1 MKRAL
6 ALAVILPMGAG
17 LAAASLPAQN
27 ASVPPLIETQQDR
40 LRTARAESAA
50 ALKRSQ
56 ALEVQASRA
65 RDAAMRASAER
76 AAAEARITAA
86 QADIAA
92 ARARIA
98 IIDRM
103 IVVQRDRLAERQE
116 PMVRL
121 IAAIQSL
128 ARRPEILG
136 VVQPGSLRDAVHVR
150 ALLGSVGPVIEAR
163 SQSVRSEID
172 RTRQLRGAAGVAIA
186 SLNSGVDRLD
196 AERMRLIE
204 SEARQRLRAGELAR
218 GALVESD
225 RAIAL
230 GERARD
236 LIADI
241 DIAEDTAV
249 TETRLATLAGPLPRP
264 EGEGPAP
271 IPAGAAPYRLP
282 VAGNVATGF
291 GELSENGV
299 RARGI
304 SLTAPANAAVTAPAA
319 GRVVFARS
327 FRRYGRIVIIDH
339 GDGWSTLVT
348 GLAALSVE
356 PGAQIAQGAPLGRAG
371 SDQADAGGLPITVE
385 LRRHGQPVDL
395 AALIG

>member
-6 ALAVILPMGAG
+6 ALAVMLPMGTG
-17 LAAASLPAQN
+17 LTAASLSAQDVP
-27 ASVPPLIETQQDR
+27 VPPVIQLQQDR
-40 LRTARAESAA
+40 LRAARADSAA
-50 ALKRSQ
+50 ALVRSQ
-56 ALEVQASRA
+56 ALEMQAARA
-65 RDAAMRASAER
+65 RDAADRASAER
-76 AAAEARITAA
+76 AAAEARIVAA

-92 ARARIA
+92 AIARIA
-98 IIDRM
+98 IIDRR
-103 IVVQRDRLAERQE
+103 IAAQRERLAERQG

-128 ARRPEILG
+128 ARRPEILA

-150 ALLGSVGPVIEAR
+150 ALLGSVGPVIQAR
-163 SQSVRSEID
+163 SRSVRAEID
-172 RTRQLRGAAGVAIA
+172 RSRDLRGQAGVAVT
-186 SLNSGVDRLD
+186 SLKRGVERVD

-204 SEARQRLRAGELAR
+204 TEARQRLRAGELAR
-218 GALVESD
+218 GALIESD

-230 GERARD
+230 GEQARD

-241 DIAEDTAV
+241 DIAEDASA
-249 TETRLATLAGPLPRP
+249 TEARLAVLAGPLPRP
-264 EGEGPAP
+264 EGEGPAA
-271 IPAGAAPYRLP
+271 IPAGAGPYRLP
-282 VAGNVATGF
+282 VAGSIATGF

-304 SLTAPANAAVTAPAA
+304 SLDAAPNAMVVAPAA

-348 GLAALSVE
+348 GLAALGVE
-356 PGAQIAQGAPLGRAG
+356 PGAQVAQGATLGRAG
-371 SDQADAGGLPITVE
+371 GDEAMPITVE

>member
-1 MKRAL
+1 MKRAI
-6 ALAVILPMGAG
+6 AFAVTLPMAAG
-17 LAAASLPAQN
+17 LAAASLSAQG
-27 ASVPPLIETQQDR
+27 APVAPTVQTQQDR
-40 LRTARAESAA
+40 LRAARAESAA

-56 ALEVQASRA
+56 ALEVRAARA
-65 RDAAMRASAER
+65 RDAATRASVER
-76 AAAEARITAA
+76 AAAEARIVAA

-92 ARARIA
+92 ARARIT

-103 IVVQRDRLAERQE
+103 IAAQRGRLAERQG

-150 ALLGSVGPVIEAR
+150 ALLGSVGPVIDAR
-163 SQSVRSEID
+163 SQSVRREIE
-172 RTRQLRGAAGVAIA
+172 RSRELRGAAGVAVA
-186 SLNSGVDRLD
+186 SLDRGIGRLD

-204 SEARQRLRAGELAR
+204 AEARQRLRAGELAR

-230 GERARD
+230 GEQARD

-241 DIAEDTAV
+241 DLAEDAGV
-249 TETRLATLAGPLPRP
+249 TEARLAALAGPLPRP
-264 EGEGPAP
+264 EGEGPAA
-271 IPAGAAPYRLP
+271 IPAGVAPYRLP
-282 VAGNVATGF
+282 VAGAVATGF
-291 GELSENGV
+291 GELSENGI

-304 SLTAPANAAVTAPAA
+304 SLAAAPNAAIAAPAA
-319 GRVVFARS
+319 GRVVFART
-327 FRRYGRIVIIDH
+327 FRRYGRIAIIDH
-339 GDGWSTLVT
+339 GEGWTTLVT
-348 GLAALSVE
+348 GMAALAVE
-356 PGAQIAQGAPLGRAG
+356 PGAHVAQGAPLGRAG
-371 SDQADAGGLPITVE
+371 GADALPITVE

>member
-6 ALAVILPMGAG
+6 AFAVMLPMGAA
-17 LAAASLPAQN
+17 LTAASLAAQD
-27 ASVPPLIETQQDR
+27 APVPPTIQLQQDR
-40 LRTARAESAA
+40 LRAARADSEA
-50 ALKRSQ
+50 ALRRSQ
-56 ALEVQASRA
+56 ALEMQAARA
-65 RDAAMRASAER
+65 RDAAGRASAER
-76 AAAEARITAA
+76 AAAEARIVAA

-92 ARARIA
+92 AIARIA
-98 IIDRM
+98 IIDRR
-103 IVVQRDRLAERQE
+103 IAAQRERLAERQG

-128 ARRPEILG
+128 ARRPEILA
-136 VVQPGSLRDAVHVR
+136 VAQPGSLRDAVHVR
-150 ALLGSVGPVIEAR
+150 ALLGSVGPVIETR
-163 SQSVRSEID
+163 SRSVRAEID
-172 RTRQLRGAAGVAIA
+172 RSRDLRGQAGVAVT
-186 SLNSGVDRLD
+186 SLKRGVERVD

-204 SEARQRLRAGELAR
+204 TEARQRLRAGELAR

-230 GERARD
+230 GEQARD

-241 DIAEDTAV
+241 DMAEDASA
-249 TETRLATLAGPLPRP
+249 TEARLMTIAGPLPRP
-264 EGEGPAP
+264 EGEGPAA
-271 IPAGAAPYRLP
+271 IPSGAGPYRLP
-282 VAGNVATGF
+282 VAGSVATGF

-304 SLTAPANAAVTAPAA
+304 SLDAAPNATVAAPAA

-348 GLAALSVE
+348 GLAALGVE
-356 PGAQIAQGAPLGRAG
+356 PGTQVAQGAPLGRAG
-371 SDQADAGGLPITVE
+371 GGEAMPITVE

>member
-6 ALAVILPMGAG
+6 AIAVMLPMGAG
-17 LAAASLPAQN
+17 LTAASLSAQD
-27 ASVPPLIETQQDR
+27 ARVPPAIQVQQDR
-40 LRTARAESAA
+40 LRAARADSAA
-50 ALKRSQ
+50 ALMRSQ
-56 ALEVQASRA
+56 ALEVRAARA
-65 RDAAMRASAER
+65 RDAASRASAER
-76 AAAEARITAA
+76 AAAEARIVAA

-92 ARARIA
+92 AIARIA
-98 IIDRM
+98 IIDRR
-103 IVVQRDRLAERQE
+103 IAEQRQRLAERQG

-121 IAAIQSL
+121 IAAIQSQ
-128 ARRPEILG
+128 ARRPEILA
-136 VVQPGSLRDAVHVR
+136 VAQPGTLRDAVHVR

-163 SQSVRSEID
+163 SRSVRAEID
-172 RTRQLRGAAGVAIA
+172 RSRDLRVQAGVAVS
-186 SLNSGVDRLD
+186 SLKRGVERVD

-204 SEARQRLRAGELAR
+204 TEARQRLRAGELAR

-230 GERARD
+230 GEQARD

-241 DIAEDTAV
+241 DLAEDASA
-249 TETRLATLAGPLPRP
+249 TEARLAMLAGPLPRP
-264 EGEGPAP
+264 EGEGPAAV
-271 IPAGAAPYRLP
+271 PAGAGPYRLP
-282 VAGNVATGF
+282 VEGSVATGF
-291 GELSENGV
+291 GELSEAGV

-304 SLTAPANAAVTAPAA
+304 SLDAAPNAPVAAPAA

-348 GLAALSVE
+348 GLAALDVE
-356 PGAQIAQGAPLGRAG
+356 PGARVAQGAPLGRAG
-371 SDQADAGGLPITVE
+371 GGDAMPITVE

>member
-6 ALAVILPMGAG
+6 ALAILVPMGAG
-17 LAAASLPAQN
+17 LTAASLAAQD
-27 ASVPPLIETQQDR
+27 ARVPPAIQSQQDR
-40 LRTARAESAA
+40 LRAARADSAA
-50 ALKRSQ
+50 ALRRSQ
-56 ALEVQASRA
+56 ALEMQAARA
-65 RDAAMRASAER
+65 RDAAGRASAER
-76 AAAEARITAA
+76 AAAEARIVAA

-92 ARARIA
+92 AIARIT
-98 IIDRM
+98 IIDRR
-103 IVVQRDRLAERQE
+103 IAEQRERLAERQG

-128 ARRPEILG
+128 ARRPEIL
-136 VVQPGSLRDAVHVR
+136 VVAQPGSLRDAVHVR

-163 SQSVRSEID
+163 SRSVRAEID
-172 RTRQLRGAAGVAIA
+172 RSRDLRGQAGVAVT
-186 SLNSGVDRLD
+186 SLKRGVERVD

-204 SEARQRLRAGELAR
+204 TEARQRLRAGELAR

-230 GERARD
+230 GEQARD

-241 DIAEDTAV
+241 DMAEDASA
-249 TETRLATLAGPLPRP
+249 TEARLMTIAGPLPRP
-264 EGEGPAP
+264 EGEGPAA
-271 IPAGAAPYRLP
+271 IPSGEGPYRLP
-282 VAGNVATGF
+282 VAGSVATGF

-304 SLTAPANAAVTAPAA
+304 SLDAAPNATVTAPAA

-348 GLAALSVE
+348 GLAALGVE
-356 PGAQIAQGAPLGRAG
+356 PGTQVAQGAPLGRAG
-371 SDQADAGGLPITVE
+371 GGDALPITVE
-385 LRRHGQPVDL
+385 LRRHGRPVDL

>member
-6 ALAVILPMGAG
+6 AFAVILPGAAG
-17 LAAASLPAQN
+17 LAAASLSAQD
-27 ASVPPLIETQQDR
+27 ARVPPAIETQQDR
-40 LRTARAESAA
+40 LRIARAESAA
-50 ALKRSQ
+50 ALRRSQ
-56 ALEVQASRA
+56 SLEAQAARA
-65 RDAAMRASAER
+65 RDAASRASAEL
-76 AAAEARITAA
+76 AAAEARIVTA
-86 QADIAA
+86 QADTAA

-103 IVVQRDRLAERQE
+103 IATQRKRLAERQG

-150 ALLGSVGPVIEAR
+150 ALLGSVGPVIDMR

-172 RTRQLRGAAGVAIA
+172 RSRELRGQA
-186 SLNSGVDRLD
+186 SLAVASLREGARALD
-196 AERMRLIE
+196 SERMRLLRT
-204 SEARQRLRAGELAR
+204 EAQQRLRAGQLAR
-218 GALVESD
+218 GALIESD

-230 GERARD
+230 GEQARD

-241 DIAEDTAV
+241 DLAEDAGV
-249 TETRLATLAGPLPRP
+249 TETRLAALAGPLPRP
-264 EGEGPAP
+264 EGEGPAA
-271 IPAGAAPYRLP
+271 IPAGAGPYRLP

-304 SLTAPANAAVTAPAA
+304 SLDAAPDAAVTAPAA
-319 GRVVFARS
+319 GRIVFARS
-327 FRRYGRIVIIDH
+327 FRRYGRIIIIDH
-339 GDGWSTLVT
+339 GAGWTTLVT
-348 GLAALSVE
+348 GLAALAVE
-356 PGAQIAQGAPLGRAG
+356 PGAEVAQGTALGRAG
-371 SDQADAGGLPITVE
+371 GADAMPITVE

>member
-6 ALAVILPMGAG
+6 ALAILVPMGAG
-17 LAAASLPAQN
+17 LTAASLAAQD
-27 ASVPPLIETQQDR
+27 ARVPPAIKSQQDR
-40 LRTARAESAA
+40 LRAARADSAA
-50 ALKRSQ
+50 ALRRSQ
-56 ALEVQASRA
+56 ALEMQAARA
-65 RDAAMRASAER
+65 RDAAGRASAER
-76 AAAEARITAA
+76 AAAEARIVAA

-92 ARARIA
+92 AIARIT
-98 IIDRM
+98 IIDRR
-103 IVVQRDRLAERQE
+103 IAEQRERLAERQG

-121 IAAIQSL
+121 IAAVQSL
-128 ARRPEILG
+128 ARRPEILA
-136 VVQPGSLRDAVHVR
+136 VAQPGSLRDAVHVR

-163 SQSVRSEID
+163 SRSVRAEID
-172 RTRQLRGAAGVAIA
+172 RSRDLRGQAGVAVT
-186 SLNSGVDRLD
+186 SLKRGVERVD

-204 SEARQRLRAGELAR
+204 TEARQRLRAGELAR

-230 GERARD
+230 GEQARD

-241 DIAEDTAV
+241 DMAEDASA
-249 TETRLATLAGPLPRP
+249 TEARLMTIAGPLPRP
-264 EGEGPAP
+264 EGEGPAA
-271 IPAGAAPYRLP
+271 IPSGAGPYRLP
-282 VAGNVATGF
+282 VAGSVATGF

-304 SLTAPANAAVTAPAA
+304 SLDAAPNATVAAPAA

-348 GLAALSVE
+348 GLAALGVE
-356 PGAQIAQGAPLGRAG
+356 PGTQVAQGAPLGRAG
-371 SDQADAGGLPITVE
+371 GGDALPITVE
-385 LRRHGQPVDL
+385 LRRHGRPVDL

>member
-6 ALAVILPMGAG
+6 ALAVMLPMGAA
-17 LAAASLPAQN
+17 LTAASLSAQD
-27 ASVPPLIETQQDR
+27 APVPPAIQLQQDR
-40 LRTARAESAA
+40 LRAARADSEA
-50 ALKRSQ
+50 ALRRSQ
-56 ALEVQASRA
+56 ALEVQAARA
-65 RDAAMRASAER
+65 RDAAGRASAER
-76 AAAEARITAA
+76 AAAEARIVAA

-92 ARARIA
+92 AIARIA
-98 IIDRM
+98 IIDRR
-103 IVVQRDRLAERQE
+103 IAGQRERLAERQG

-128 ARRPEILG
+128 ARRPEILA
-136 VVQPGSLRDAVHVR
+136 VAQPGSLRDAVHVR
-150 ALLGSVGPVIEAR
+150 ALLGSVGPVIETR
-163 SQSVRSEID
+163 SRSVRAEID
-172 RTRQLRGAAGVAIA
+172 RSRDLRGQAGVAVT
-186 SLNSGVDRLD
+186 SLKRGVERVD

-204 SEARQRLRAGELAR
+204 TEARQRLRAGELAR

-230 GERARD
+230 GEQARD

-241 DIAEDTAV
+241 DMAGDASA
-249 TETRLATLAGPLPRP
+249 TEARLAMLAGPLPRP
-264 EGEGPAP
+264 EGEGPAA
-271 IPAGAAPYRLP
+271 IPAGAGPYRLP
-282 VAGNVATGF
+282 VAGSVATGF

-304 SLTAPANAAVTAPAA
+304 SLDAAPNATVAAPAA

-348 GLAALSVE
+348 GLAALDVE
-356 PGAQIAQGAPLGRAG
+356 PGAQVAQGAPLGRAG
-371 SDQADAGGLPITVE
+371 GGEAMPITVE